1 MKLVTKNILLLILIF
16 SGLFCAIAMI
26 GLNILTSP
34 PGQSF
39 KGTLPRET
47 PEEAFI
53 RNELQHY
60 VEILAIEIGER
71 NFQRYDTLNATA
83 DYIEQSFLKTGLF
96 VSRQK
101 YSIKGSMYYNIEA
114 EKKGLH
120 HPDTIIIVGA
130 HYDSVQGS
138 PGANDN
144 GSGVAGVLSLAQTF
158 STKRPSRTIRF
169 VAFANEEPPFFQTK
183 QMGSYVYAKRCKE
196 RKENII
202 AMLSLETIGY
212 YSDKEKSQQHLPLL
226 GFLYPS
232 QGNFIGFVSNL
243 SSRKLLRK
251 VVASFRQNKQFPSE
265 GGAFPAFFPE
275 IYWSDHWSFWKMGY
289 HALMVTDTAFLR
301 YPYYHTSQ
309 DTPDK
314 IDFEGLSRVVSG
326 LEKVLDDL
334 SGVQETK

>member
-1 MKLVTKNILLLILIF
+1 
-16 SGLFCAIAMI
+16 MI
-26 GLNILTSP
+26 GLNILTGS
-34 PGQSF
+34 PGQSYN
-39 KGTLPRET
+39 GTLPPES

-53 RNELQHY
+53 CSELQHY
-60 VEILAIEIGER
+60 VEILAVEIGER
-71 NFQRYDTLNATA
+71 NFQRYNKLNAAA
-83 DYIEQSFLKTGLF
+83 DYIEQTFLKTGLF
-96 VSRQK
+96 VNRHTYKINDQL
-101 YSIKGSMYYNIEA
+101 YYNIEA
-114 EKKGLH
+114 EVIGLH
-120 HPDTIIIVGA
+120 QPDTIIIVGA

-138 PGANDN
+138 AGANDN
-144 GSGVAGVLSLAQTF
+144 GSGVAGVLSLARTF
-158 STKRPSRTIRF
+158 SSKRPSRTIRF

-212 YSDKEKSQQHLPLL
+212 YSDNEKSQQHLPLL
-226 GFLYPS
+226 GFFYPS

-314 IDFEGLSRVVSG
+314 IDFESLARVVSG
-326 LEKVLDDL
+326 LENVLDDL

>member
-1 MKLVTKNILLLILIF
+1 MKLATKNTLLLILIF
-16 SGLFCAIAMI
+16 SSLFCAIAMI
-26 GLNILTSP
+26 GLNILTNS
-34 PGQSF
+34 PGQSY
-39 KGTLPRET
+39 KGTLPPGT

-53 RNELQHY
+53 RSELQHY
-60 VEILAIEIGER
+60 VEVLAVEVGER
-71 NFQRYDTLNATA
+71 NYEYYDKLNAAA
-83 DYIEQSFLKTGLF
+83 DYIEQSLLKTGLS
-96 VSRQK
+96 VKRQA

-120 HPDTIIIVGA
+120 QPDTIIIVGA
-130 HYDSVQGS
+130 HYDSVHGS

-144 GSGVAGVLSLAQTF
+144 GSGIAGVLSLARTF
-158 STKRPSRTIRF
+158 STKRPSRSIRF
-169 VAFANEEPPFFQTK
+169 VAFANEEPPFFWTK

-212 YSDKEKSQQHLPLL
+212 YSDKEKSQHHFPLL
-226 GFLYPS
+226 NFFYPS
-232 QGNFIGFVSNL
+232 QGNFIAFVSNL

-251 VVASFRQNKQFPSE
+251 VVASFRRNKQFPSE
-265 GGAFPAFFPE
+265 GGAFPGFFHG

-301 YPYYHTSQ
+301 YPYYHTAQ
-309 DTPDK
+309 DTPEK
-314 IDFEGLSRVVSG
+314 IDFESLSRVVSG